1 MKGKITMSRSGSTGR
16 TSGIFGVSSSF
27 SFLISSVI
35 LLLPLDGDHGLPAPA
50 LLEAGQGD
58 DQEARFEA
66 SLRLAQV
73 HGAFQGYRPLEA
85 PARPL
90 EAHVVLP
97 GPRPPRA
104 ALAADHDLAL
114 AADDLHGFRCEP

>member
-1 MKGKITMSRSGSTGR
+1 
-16 TSGIFGVSSSF
+16 
-27 SFLISSVI
+27 
-35 LLLPLDGDHGLPAPA
+35 
-50 LLEAGQGD
+50 
-58 DQEARFEA
+58 
-66 SLRLAQV
+66 RLAQV

-114 AADDLHGFRCEP
+114 AADDLHGFRCEPRHLRDHDETPAALVDVDARAPLTLTGAVRAVEQGQPLEELVHLPLEKGDGGQRGTRRLPGHAAE